1 MKILIVED
9 DLTTLE
15 MIKGILSDYGNC
27 DTALNGKEGINAFE
41 SAIENKDAY
50 DLVCLDILMPEMDGQ
65 EMLKLIRDKEKDMG
79 VGRDDEV
86 KVIMVTTMDT
96 ADHVTEAYYKGGCT
110 SYLIKP
116 VDAKKLLGLLKAFG
130 LVKD

>member
-15 MIKGILSDYGNC
+15 MMEGILSEHGDCVKAENGQLGV
-27 DTALNGKEGINAFE
+27 DAFQEALKSGSPF
-41 SAIENKDAY
+41 

-65 EMLKLIRDKEKDMG
+65 EMLKRIRDIEKDEG
-79 VGRDDEV
+79 INADREV
-86 KVIMVTTMDT
+86 KVIMTTTMDT
-96 ADHVTEAYYKGGCT
+96 ADHVSEAYYKGGCT

-116 VDAKKLLGLLKAFG
+116 VEAKKLVALLKAFG
-130 LVKD
+130 LVAV

>member
-15 MIKGILSDYGNC
+15 MMEGILSDYGSC
-27 DTALNGKEGINAFE
+27 DKAENGKDGMKAFE
-41 SAIENKDAY
+41 SAIESGQPY

-65 EMLKLIRDKEKDMG
+65 EMLKLIRDKEKSMET
-79 VGRDDEV
+79 GRDDEV
-86 KVIMVTTMDT
+86 KVIMTTTMDT
-96 ADHVTEAYYKGGCT
+96 PEHVTEAYYEGGCT

-116 VDAKKLLGLLKAFG
+116 VEAKKLLGLLKAFG